1 MTDNTDNKKPVI
13 GFIGLGLMGSAM
25 VQRLQNLNYSLVVVA
40 HRNRKPIEVAI
51 ERGAVEAS
59 SPKEVASKSDIIMLC
74 VDTSQAVEAVM
85 DGENGV
91 LSGLRANTIVVDF
104 GTSIPSSTR
113 ALAKQC
119 KQKGASMMDAPLG
132 RTPLQAVDGLLNIM
146 SAGDKADFDRMKPVF
161 DDLGENVFYVG
172 PIGAG
177 HTLKLIN
184 NFFAMTTACAMSEA
198 FAMADLAGLER
209 QMLYDVMASGP
220 LKSGMMEM
228 IKYGAVDK
236 DPGKLAFS
244 IDNGLKDVGYYG
256 QMTDDFRVP
265 SLISPAVKN
274 ALRLAQ
280 SMGWGEKMVPEMV
293 DYIAG
298 IYSKK

>member
-1 MTDNTDNKKPVI
+1 MTDNGKPII

-25 VQRLQNLNYSLVVVA
+25 VQRLQNLNYSLIVLA
-40 HRNRKPIEVAI
+40 HRNRKPIEDAVA
-51 ERGAVEAS
+51 RGAVEAF
-59 SPKEVASKSDIIMLC
+59 SPKEVAEKSDIVMLC
-74 VDTSQAVEAVM
+74 VDTSQAVEAIM
-85 DGENGV
+85 SGENGV
-91 LSGLRANTIVVDF
+91 VSGLKERSIVVDF
-104 GTSIPSSTR
+104 GTSIPRSTR
-113 ALAKQC
+113 ILAEQC

-132 RTPLQAVDGLLNIM
+132 RTPLQAVGGLLNIM
-146 SAGDKADFDRMKPVF
+146 SAGDKADFERMKPVF
-161 DDLGENVFYVG
+161 EDQGENVFYVG

-184 NFFAMTTACAMSEA
+184 NFFSMTTACAMSEA
-198 FAMADLAGLER
+198 FAMADLAGIER
-209 QMLYDVMASGP
+209 QTLYDVMASGP
-220 LKSGMMEM
+220 LKSPMMEM

-236 DPGKLAFS
+236 EPGKLAFS

-256 QMTDDFRVP
+256 QMADDFKVP

-274 ALRLAQ
+274 ALSLAQ

-298 IYSKK
+298 IYSKKE